1 MNKKLSFLKIKIS
14 NNFEIIFLLLFSFS
28 PFLKAQ
34 AQLGLCTGNSGDPIF
49 TENFGTGL
57 TNSPL
62 PAGTTTYTYAP
73 TGYPN
78 NGDYTVR
85 NNTISNGLDWHQLTE
100 DHTVGDTNGKF
111 LIIQADQVAGEFYRT
126 TVSGL
131 CETTTY
137 EFSAWV
143 INLVIANSF
152 CSRNGGTIPINVRFE
167 IWDSTDTNRLAFG
180 DTGNIVETLSPI
192 WREYGLVFQTFTGQ
206 NEVILKM
213 INNGQGG
220 CGNDLA
226 IDDIEFKSCGD
237 TVQVVDSNN
246 NTTVSLCS
254 SQTPLNTILTATP
267 DGVVY
272 SSHFYQWQQ
281 STDLGVTW
289 TDIVGQTNQ
298 TLSISVSNTTYYR
311 AKIAEVAINLSNS
324 SCVSFSNEYKL
335 NVTILPVMP
344 TLACWETA
352 TINNA
357 TCSWEVTGSQPT
369 QPPVVNCWDNWVFNP
384 TTCIWDNTGTQP
396 PQPPVVNCWDN
407 YIFNT
412 TTCVWDNTGLQPTQ
426 PPVVN
431 CWDNYIFNTTTC
443 VWDNTGSQPAQPPI
457 VNCWDNWVFN
467 TTACIWDNNGTQPV
481 QSTTACYETATF
493 NTSTCIWDVIGTQ
506 PVQPT
511 LACWETATFNNTTC
525 SWDITGTQPIQ
536 PTLACYETTTFNTST
551 CVWDVVGSP
560 PIQPNLQCWEIATLN
575 DATCSWEVTGTQPIQ
590 PNLECWETATFNTIT
605 CSWDVTGT
613 QPGNIIE
620 ENLDLCENTTLN
632 LLAQTNISN
641 PTFIWSTGAITNN
654 ITINSAGTFTVD
666 ITGGVCSFETR
677 IFNVTLLEKPIIENV
692 ISDGNDIII
701 TTSKTGDFIYSL
713 DGNIFQSSNVFSN
726 VEGGLYNIFVKQQ
739 NCISTISLQYLHFY
753 IPKFFTPN
761 NDGVKDT
768 FSLAGI
774 EFYSSSEVS
783 IFDRYGKLLKF
794 SKNSSLSWDGT
805 FRGENLPSD
814 DYWYVIVIEGKKF
827 TGHFTLKR

>member
-1 MNKKLSFLKIKIS
+1 MIQTETDASIGIDRKAWNGLGNTSSNSDGYAHDFTLPARTNPCQQITGIRVEIS
-14 NNFEIIFLLLFSFS
+14 LGGYTNNNVCPHFTNFFNLFYGCTSYAGGATCLPATNLIAEPNYPPNTS
-28 PFLKAQ
+28 PPPF
-34 AQLGLCTGNSGDPIF
+34 
-49 TENFGTGL
+49 NFG
-57 TNSPL
+57 SPL
-62 PAGTTTYTYAP
+62 GSPLNSNIIPDFGDNLSIDIIPVSNPGCYPVTNGYISYQYTITVIVTVTDIIPNQPPTINCWDNWVFNPTTCIWDNTGTQPTQPPVVDCWDNYVFNTTT
-73 TGYPN
+73 
-78 NGDYTVR
+78 
-85 NNTISNGLDWHQLTE
+85 
-100 DHTVGDTNGKF
+100 
-111 LIIQADQVAGEFYRT
+111 
-126 TVSGL
+126 
-131 CETTTY
+131 
-137 EFSAWV
+137 
-143 INLVIANSF
+143 
-152 CSRNGGTIPINVRFE
+152 
-167 IWDSTDTNRLAFG
+167 
-180 DTGNIVETLSPI
+180 
-192 WREYGLVFQTFTGQ
+192 
-206 NEVILKM
+206 
-213 INNGQGG
+213 
-220 CGNDLA
+220 
-226 IDDIEFKSCGD
+226 
-237 TVQVVDSNN
+237 
-246 NTTVSLCS
+246 
-254 SQTPLNTILTATP
+254 
-267 DGVVY
+267 
-272 SSHFYQWQQ
+272 
-281 STDLGVTW
+281 
-289 TDIVGQTNQ
+289 
-298 TLSISVSNTTYYR
+298 
-311 AKIAEVAINLSNS
+311 
-324 SCVSFSNEYKL
+324 CV
-335 NVTILPVMP
+335 
-344 TLACWETA
+344 WE
-352 TINNA
+352 N
-357 TCSWEVTGSQPT
+357 TGSQPT

-396 PQPPVVNCWDN
+396 TQPLLVNCWDN

-412 TTCVWDNTGLQPTQ
+412 TTCVWENTGSQPTQ

-431 CWDNYIFNTTTC
+431 CWDN
-443 VWDNTGSQPAQPPI
+443 
-457 VNCWDNWVFN
+457 WVFN
-467 TTACIWDNNGTQPV
+467 STTCIWDNNGIQPV
-481 QSTTACYETATF
+481 QHTTACYETATF
-493 NTSTCIWDVIGTQ
+493 NTSTCVWDVIGTQ

-560 PIQPNLQCWEIATLN
+560 PIQPNLPCWEIATLN

-590 PNLECWETATFNTIT
+590 PNLECWETAIFNTIT

-654 ITINSAGTFTVD
+654 ITINRAGTFTVD

-677 IFNVTLLEKPIIENV
+677 IFNVILLEKPIIENV

-726 VEGGLYNIFVKQQ
+726 AEGGLYNIFVKQQ

-794 SKNSSLSWDGT
+794 SKNSPFSWDGT

-814 DYWYVIVIEGKKF
+814 DYWYVIIIEGKKF